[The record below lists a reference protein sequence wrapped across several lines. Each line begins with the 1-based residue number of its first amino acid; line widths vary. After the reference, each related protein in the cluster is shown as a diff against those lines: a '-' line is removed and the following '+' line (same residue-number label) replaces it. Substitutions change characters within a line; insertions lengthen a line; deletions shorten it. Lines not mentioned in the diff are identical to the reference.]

1 LIFLIIIL
9 TILTTS
15 ILTSVTT
22 IFTIILTILTTLTRV
37 VKICVCGQRKKG
49 CLQDSSSL
57 VSPISPNAQ
66 KIAICDF
73 CKILQI

>member
-22 IFTIILTILTTLTRV
+22 SILTILTTLTRV

>member
-1 LIFLIIIL
+1 MIFLIIIL

-22 IFTIILTILTTLTRV
+22 SILTILTTLTRV
-37 VKICVCGQRKKG
+37 VKICVCGKRKKG